1 MAAPWRGAVTF
12 ARGILSPIMKIAL
25 AQINPTV
32 GDLAGNRRLAQE
44 AAERA
49 AAAGADLVVLPELAL
64 TGYPPM
70 DLLERDRFV
79 DDQLAELDELAKAS
93 REIAIVVGAVVRT
106 EDARPKAIE
115 NAAVVLAEG
124 RRLGHQSKT
133 LLPTYD
139 VFDETRYF
147 AKAKGRTPIQVPGLD
162 LPIGIAVCEDTW
174 FQTQPYPVDP
184 AAELAALGAGVI
196 LNPSASPWHVGKA
209 EERRAMLAD
218 VAARTDRPVVF
229 VNQVGGNDELIF
241 DGGSC
246 VITPNGHA
254 HAALP
259 LFETGLSICELPA
272 GPGTPLGEVEDLEAV
287 AQLERGLVLGIRDYF
302 LKQNLPPGAVIGLS
316 GGIDSAVTAYL
327 AVEALGADRVLGVA
341 MPGPF
346 SSDHSISD
354 AFRLGEL
361 LGIEVRRADIA
372 PMYEAYRG
380 VFGQLFGERDD
391 YGLTQQNI
399 QSRIRGAVLMACSN
413 EENRLVL
420 ATGNKSE
427 LSVGYCT
434 LYGDTV
440 GGLAVLGDVYK
451 QDVYALARY
460 ANRNGEK
467 IPIGTIEK
475 PPSAELA
482 ADQLDQDDL
491 PPYEILDDV
500 LSQAIEGRR
509 SLASIETP
517 TGTTDEVAQGIF
529 RRLDRNEYKR
539 RQTPLVLRTS
549 EKAFGGGRRLP
560 IVHRYTG

>member
-1 MAAPWRGAVTF
+1 
-12 ARGILSPIMKIAL
+12 MKIAL

-32 GDLAGNRRLAQE
+32 GDLSGNRRLAQE

-49 AAAGADLVVLPELAL
+49 ASAGADVVVLPELTL

-79 DDQLAELDELAKAS
+79 DDQLSELDELAKTS
-93 REIAIVVGAVVRT
+93 RQIAIVVGAVMRA
-106 EDARPKAIE
+106 DAARPKAIE

-124 RRLGHQSKT
+124 RRLAYRSKT

-147 AKAKGRTPIQVPGLD
+147 AKARGRSPVDVPGLD
-162 LPIGIAVCEDTW
+162 LSLGLAVCEDTW
-174 FQTQPYPVDP
+174 YQTRPYPVDP
-184 AAELAALGAGVI
+184 VAELAARGAGVI

-209 EERRAMLAD
+209 AERRAMLAD
-218 VAARTDRPVVF
+218 VARRNDRPVVF
-229 VNQVGGNDELIF
+229 VNQVGGNDELVF

-246 VITPNGHA
+246 VIDVNGEV

-259 LFETGLSICELPA
+259 LFETGLSICELPL
-272 GPGTPLGEVEDLEAV
+272 GPGTPLEAVEDPDAV

-327 AVEALGADRVLGVA
+327 AVEALGADRVLGIA

-346 SSDHSISD
+346 SSEHSISD

-361 LGIEVRRADIA
+361 LGIEVRRADIG
-372 PMYEAYRG
+372 PMYEAYRAL
-380 VFGQLFGERDD
+380 FGQLFGERDD

-399 QSRIRGAVLMACSN
+399 QSRIRGAILMACSN

-451 QDVYALARY
+451 GDVYALARH
-460 ANRNGEK
+460 ANRDGEK
-467 IPIGTIEK
+467 IPINTIDK

-491 PPYEILDDV
+491 PPYEVLDDV

-509 SLASIETP
+509 SLASIEP
-517 TGTTDEVAQGIF
+517 PPGVSLEVAQNIV

-539 RQTPLVLRTS
+539 RPTPLVLRTT

>member
-1 MAAPWRGAVTF
+1 
-12 ARGILSPIMKIAL
+12 MKIAL

-32 GDLAGNRRLAQE
+32 GDLAGNRRLAEE
-44 AAERA
+44 AAGRA
-49 AAAGADLVVLPELAL
+49 ADAGADLVVLPELAL

-93 REIAIVVGAVVRT
+93 QRIPIVVGAVVRT
-106 EDARPKAIE
+106 ADARPKAIE

-124 RRLGHQSKT
+124 RRLTHRSKT

-139 VFDETRYF
+139 VFDEQRYF
-147 AKAKGRTPIQVPGLD
+147 ANAKDRTPVEIPGLP
-162 LPIGIAVCEDTW
+162 LPLGLAVCEDTW
-174 FQTQPYPVDP
+174 FQTMPYPVDP
-184 AAELAALGAGVI
+184 VAELAKRGAALIV
-196 LNPSASPWHVGKA
+196 NPSASPWHVGKA
-209 EERRAMLAD
+209 AERRALLAD
-218 VAARTDRPVVF
+218 VAKRCGRPVVF
-229 VNQVGGNDELIF
+229 VNQVGGNDELVF

-246 VITPNGHA
+246 VIGADGTIHHA
-254 HAALP
+254 MP
-259 LFETGLSICELPA
+259 LFEPGLAIVELPTRRGGDGKPELA
-272 GPGTPLGEVEDLEAV
+272 LGPGRPLADVVDPSDVE
-287 AQLERGLVLGIRDYF
+287 QLERGLVLGIRDYF

-316 GGIDSAVTAYL
+316 GGIDSAVTAHL
-327 AVEALGADRVLGVA
+327 AVEALGADRVVGIA

-346 SSDHSISD
+346 STDHSIED
-354 AFRLGEL
+354 AFELGRRLG
-361 LGIEVRRADIA
+361 IQVRRADIG
-372 PMYEAYRG
+372 PVYDVYR
-380 VFGQLFGERDD
+380 QLFARLFGARDD

-399 QSRIRGAVLMACSN
+399 QSRIRGAILMACSN

-451 QDVYALARY
+451 RDVYALARH
-460 ANRNGEK
+460 ANRHSREQGER
-467 IPIGTIEK
+467 IPLRTIDK
-475 PPSAELA
+475 APSAELA
-482 ADQLDQDDL
+482 ADQFDQNDL
-491 PPYEILDDV
+491 PPYDILDDV
-500 LSQAIEGRR
+500 LSQAIEGGR
-509 SLASIETP
+509 SRASIVP
-517 TGTTDEVAQGIF
+517 PPGCSDEVAQAIF

>member
-1 MAAPWRGAVTF
+1 
-12 ARGILSPIMKIAL
+12 MKIAL

-32 GDLAGNRRLAQE
+32 GDLAGNRALAEQ
-44 AAERA
+44 AADRA
-49 AAAGADLVVLPELAL
+49 ADAGADVVVFPELAL

-79 DDQLAELDELAKAS
+79 NDQLAELDELAKAS
-93 REIAIVVGAVVRT
+93 RRITIVIGAVVRSET
-106 EDARPKAIE
+106 SGQKPIE
-115 NAAVVLAEG
+115 NAAVVLCEG
-124 RRLGHQSKT
+124 RRLAHRSKT

-147 AKAKGRTPIQVPGLD
+147 GKAQDRTPVEVPGLSVP
-162 LPIGIAVCEDTW
+162 LGLAVCEDTW

-184 AAELAALGAGVI
+184 VAELAARGAGVI
-196 LNPSASPWHVGKA
+196 INPSASPWHVGKA
-209 EERRAMLAD
+209 AERRAMFAE
-218 VAARTDRPVVF
+218 VAARVDRPIVF

-246 VITPNGHA
+246 VVTPDGDVHA
-254 HAALP
+254 EIP
-259 LFETGLSICELPA
+259 LFESGLSYFEWP
-272 GPGTPLGEVEDLEAV
+272 GGKGTPVAEVEDPDEV
-287 AQLERGLVLGIRDYF
+287 MQLERGLVMGIRDYF

-327 AVEALGADRVLGVA
+327 AVEALGADRVLGIA
-341 MPGPF
+341 MPGPY
-346 SSDHSISD
+346 SSDHSIDD

-372 PMYEAYRG
+372 PMYDAYRG
-380 VFGQLFGERDD
+380 VFAQLFGEKDD

-451 QDVYALARY
+451 GDVYALARH
-460 ANRNGEK
+460 ANRDGER
-467 IPIGTIEK
+467 IPLGTIEK

-482 ADQLDQDDL
+482 EDQTDQDDL
-491 PPYEILDDV
+491 PPYDV
-500 LSQAIEGRR
+500 LDAVLRQAIEGRR
-509 SLASIETP
+509 SFASIEP
-517 TGTTDEVAQGIF
+517 PAGVSEEVALGIV